1 MLAAA
6 RKLWLA
12 PLLVLQHSSLLR
24 TATCNSFAALRNRVE
39 PPTLQKIILDQLAYC
54 KDTRKS
60 GAASSSPL

>member
-24 TATCNSFAALRNRVE
+24 TATCNSFAALRE
-39 PPTLQKIILDQLAYC
+39 T
-54 KDTRKS
+54 
-60 GAASSSPL
+60 AAAADFAK